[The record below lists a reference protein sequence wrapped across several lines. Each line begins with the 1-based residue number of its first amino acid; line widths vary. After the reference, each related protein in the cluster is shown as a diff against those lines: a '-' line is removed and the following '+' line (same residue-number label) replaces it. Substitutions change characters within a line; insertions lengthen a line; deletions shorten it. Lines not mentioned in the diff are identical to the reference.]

1 MRRRVEQGYVLAVT
15 IWVLAAI
22 AMAAAFLAEKSSRA
36 LALAKQRQEIAEQ
49 RRAFADTRAEVIFR
63 LATVPITFEGIGAGP
78 AIALDDRPYRG
89 TGDDVVRLQ
98 DNRGLLNL
106 NFFDDGML
114 VRLLGQLGV
123 AAERR
128 SALIDALRDYT
139 DDDDLRRLNG
149 AEAAQYRMN
158 GLPAPPNDFLLTP
171 MQLRNVLGW
180 REEASLW
187 KGDILLRLV
196 TTARVAGFNPNT
208 APAELLSVLP
218 GIDPQAAAA
227 LVSVRK
233 VTPLRSLQQ
242 LPGTA
247 SGLRLDDDYLLFAP
261 ANSVRLTHQHAKLP
275 WMEQFSITMTPGDSR
290 APWRI
295 DYFGR
300 TAVSY
305 VIDNAD
311 KIPSL
316 PELGVALADG
326 R

>member
-1 MRRRVEQGYVLAVT
+1 MGRRDERGYVLAVT
-15 IWVLAAI
+15 IWVLATI
-22 AMAAAFLAEKSSRA
+22 AMAATFLAERSGRA
-36 LALAKQRQEIAEQ
+36 LALAQQRQEIAEQ
-49 RRAFADTRAEVIFR
+49 RRAFSDTRAEVIFR
-63 LATVPITFEGIGAGP
+63 LATVPITVEGLGAGP
-78 AIALDDRPYRG
+78 AISLDDRPYRG
-89 TGDDVVRLQ
+89 TGEDVVRLQ

-114 VRLLGQLGV
+114 LRLLGQLGV
-123 AAERR
+123 AAQRR

-149 AEAAQYRMN
+149 AEAAQYRAA
-158 GLPAPPNDFLLTP
+158 GLPAPPNDFLATP
-171 MQLRNVLGW
+171 MQLRSVLGW
-180 REEASLW
+180 RDEVSLW
-187 KGDILLRLV
+187 KRDVLLRLV

-227 LVSVRK
+227 VVEARK
-233 VTPLRSLQQ
+233 VAPLRSLQQ
-242 LPGTA
+242 LPGPA
-247 SGLRLDDDYLLFAP
+247 AGLRLDNDYFLFAP
-261 ANSVRLTHQHAKLP
+261 ANSVRLTHQHPKFP
-275 WMEQFSITMTPGDSR
+275 WMEQFSITMTPNDPR

-311 KIPSL
+311 KISSL
-316 PELGVALADG
+316 P
-326 R
+326 